1 MCTWCVH
8 GVTEDRQTGRGCVY
22 CVHACR
28 RQTVFASVLHHVKY
42 IEFDVGQIESGGKAK
57 CGWMD
62 GWMDGWMEF

>member
-8 GVTEDRQTGRGCVY
+8 GVTED
-22 CVHACR
+22 